1 MKEFFRMDIYTVGV
15 GKYSQKVTDA
25 VWVKDFIFKEN
36 KMVQVKITGQM
47 GQRIKGHSI
56 KEDLMELE
64 NKCGKM
70 VTSI

>member
-1 MKEFFRMDIYTVGV
+1 
-15 GKYSQKVTDA
+15 
-25 VWVKDFIFKEN
+25 
-36 KMVQVKITGQM
+36 MVQVKITGQM